1 MRMFEYLKIAL
12 LAIRTNKIRSMLTML
27 GIIIG
32 VASVI
37 LLVSIGTGLQNF
49 VTEQFA
55 SLGSNTLMVMAGDVD
70 ISQGPRG
77 TMMSA
82 SKFELSD
89 VTDLERGSEAI
100 KQVSPM
106 VQGFGSFSYGG

>member
-12 LAIRTNKIRSMLTML
+12 LAIRTNKVRSVLTML

-55 SLGSNTLMVMAGDVD
+55 SLGSNTLWVMPGKVD
-70 ISQGPRG
+70 LSQGPRS
-77 TMMSA
+77 TAMA
-82 SKFELSD
+82 NSKFQLSD
-89 VTDLERGSEAI
+89 VKDLEPGSD
-100 KQVSPM
+100 
-106 VQGFGSFSYGG
+106 